1 MTPDRLPL
9 LLLALMGLV
18 IVAVIGIATGSWA
31 WFAIALAVHLIASF
45 LVISGSIKIARSG
58 PEPDPRSQALDRR
71 ARAAV
76 GDRPRNVE
84 TELEA
89 LKRE

>member
-1 MTPDRLPL
+1 MTPDRLPFL
-9 LLLALMGLV
+9 LFALMGLV
-18 IVAVIGIATGSWA
+18 LVAVIGIATGSWA
-31 WFAIALAVHLIASF
+31 WFAIALAVHLIASSF
-45 LVISGSIKIARSG
+45 VISGSIKTARTG
-58 PEPDPRSQALDRR
+58 RAADPRSEALDRR

-76 GDRPRNVE
+76 GNRPRNVE